1 MNNKYIDLHKD
12 ISLAL
17 KNNKP
22 IVALESSL
30 ISHGLPYPENV
41 KVANTSIDV
50 IKESGSIPAT
60 IAIIKGRIKIG
71 LYEEDIEFLAKNKKV
86 EKVSRHNL
94 ALSLS
99 NKTSATTTVAS
110 TIFIASKL
118 GIKFFATGGIGGVHI
133 DSENTLDVSSDLYEL
148 SQSSMYVVC
157 SGAKSILDLDKTYEK
172 LETLGIAR
180 IGFNTDFMPGFWYY
194 QTNKKVDYNFSDIN
208 KLTYYLQTRENFEQ
222 NNSVLIFNTVPKD
235 KAIDKNK
242 VNSWIN
248 SSIKKAKLNKVYGK
262 DLTPFLIKEINI
274 LSQNKSLKA
283 NIALIIDNARLAG
296 KLAANFQN

>member
-148 SQSSMYVVC
+148 SQSSMNVVC

>member
-86 EKVSRHNL
+86 KKVSRHNL

-194 QTNKKVDYNFSDIN
+194 QTNKQVDYNFSNIN
-208 KLTYYLQTRENFEQ
+208 KLTYYLQTRENIEQ